1 MPRRGTKT
9 RGIPRRR
16 GRIGAAAGGEIHRVV
31 NIKNE
36 WWSASQRTVR
46 IKLYRG
52 QDLLFLLLVLGRRDE
67 LLNLVELPEALLG
80 GL

>member
-1 MPRRGTKT
+1 MGY
-9 RGIPRRR
+9 G
-16 GRIGAAAGGEIHRVV
+16 
-31 NIKNE
+31 
-36 WWSASQRTVR
+36 

-80 GL
+80 GLGIRLGEISQ